1 MSLKTF
7 FPYFVFQLTTSRR
20 GRLRQIQN
28 LQQSFPFQLT
38 TSRRGRRLLL
48 FCQPNPLM
56 SFQLTTSRRGR
67 PRYFL
72 LCTINFYF
80 NSRPHEEVDLQHT
93 PFRIAICNF
102 NSRPHEEV
110 DLIFHI
116 TPPFFI
122 ISTHDL
128 TKRSTRCLLYTS
140 SIERFQLTTSRRGR
154 LHPFYDSFDQGSIST
169 HDLTKRSTSQGSGVF
184 GHLEIS
190 THDLTKRS
198 TLRRRLRPY
207 LCIISTHDLTKR
219 STSRNP

>member
-38 TSRRGRRLLL
+38 TSRRGR
-48 FCQPNPLM
+48 
-56 SFQLTTSRRGR
+56 

-80 NSRPHEEVDLQHT
+80 NSRPHEEVDAGSSELLHTHHHFNSRPHEEVDYVVIELQIIKSVFQLTTSRRGRLAYSHDHFLWL
-93 PFRIAICNF
+93 PNF

-110 DLIFHI
+110 DHFYTRFVLADDFISTHDL
-116 TPPFFI
+116 TKRSTKRRKAGNNMKI

-128 TKRSTRCLLYTS
+128 TKRST
-140 SIERFQLTTSRRGR
+140 
-154 LHPFYDSFDQGSIST
+154 H
-169 HDLTKRSTSQGSGVF
+169 
-184 GHLEIS
+184 
-190 THDLTKRS
+190 
-198 TLRRRLRPY
+198 
-207 LCIISTHDLTKR
+207 IIQH
-219 STSRNP
+219 

>member
-154 LHPFYDSFDQGSIST
+154 LVKDQAFLGIWRFQLTTSRRGRRSGGVCGRICVSFQLTTSRRGRHPEIRNRYLRLRIST
-169 HDLTKRSTSQGSGVF
+169 HDLTKRSTIF
-184 GHLEIS
+184 
-190 THDLTKRS
+190 R
-198 TLRRRLRPY
+198 
-207 LCIISTHDLTKR
+207 
-219 STSRNP
+219 